1 NVSIDGRSYEIISVA
16 MCMMIVLID
25 EKVKCGDDVIV
36 IDVTTTSEFREYAL
50 NVQKNIYSLMTTI
63 SPRIEREYK

>member
-1 NVSIDGRSYEIISVA
+1 
-16 MCMMIVLID
+16 MMIVLID